1 MLSNIIRGVN
11 VSIIII
17 VIILLVLI
25 FLWYMW
31 FLQKKNAGVLNG
43 YKDNITDLKED
54 RFKDK
59 IKKIEDMNLT
69 GSSSERFVSVKKEYL
84 QELNEV
90 VPDISTDM
98 RKADY
103 KNTQFRVFGANKQL
117 KAIAT
122 RMSDVESKFSEIE
135 SSLDNLSNSDEQNAL
150 RRDELHKNYQLLRKQ
165 VLTQSFDYGSAADNL
180 EDELSEVATLLDE
193 EETSTKNGDHLEAS
207 QYLDDARVKIALITD
222 QLKVIEPLHHDLNE
236 VFPGQVEEINDV
248 YQKLLNQQYQFE
260 DNIADLMN
268 SVQEN
273 MIKSDNALG
282 ELDFDE
288 TSKLNDDIKEKIEN
302 LYDILTLEVE
312 AKQSVLKQQKP
323 VLDYINH
330 ANYQHNKLEHRM
342 QELEEHYILKKND
355 TNEIED
361 NRKELISLRED
372 YDQEVQDIADKKV
385 VYSHAEVTFKD
396 IIEKLDRIEEEEK
409 SINDS
414 LNQMVSSESIAINS
428 VNQYSKRLEIQKK
441 IVEQLRLNG
450 LPDYYLDYFYM
461 VYDEINKLYDELGSK
476 KINMEDISKQVI
488 VAQEDLENLVQ
499 KTTELKQK
507 VSLAEK
513 LLQYANRYGNHDDNF
528 KDQLERSKSIF
539 DNDYDY
545 NKAVEIISKELERV
559 EPGSV
564 ERIKE
569 TINA

>member
-17 VIILLVLI
+17 IIILLVLV

-43 YKDNITDLKED
+43 FKDNITALMED

-69 GSSSERFVSVKKEYL
+69 GSSSERFVSVKEEY
-84 QELNEV
+84 QKQLNEV
-90 VPDISTDM
+90 VPNISADM
-98 RKADY
+98 RKAEY
-103 KNTQFRVFGANKQL
+103 RNTQFKIFGANKLL
-117 KAIAT
+117 KTIGT
-122 RMSDVESKFSEIE
+122 EISDVEAEFSNLET
-135 SSLDNLSNSDEQNAL
+135 SLDNLSNSDEQNAL
-150 RRDELHKNYQLLRKQ
+150 RRDELHKGYQLLRKK

-180 EDELSEVATLLDE
+180 EDELSEVATLLDDE
-193 EETSTKNGDHLEAS
+193 ESSTKSGDHLEAS

-222 QLKVIEPLHHDLNE
+222 QLKVIEPLHHELNE

-248 YQKLLNQQYQFE
+248 YQKLLNQQFQFG
-260 DNIADLMN
+260 DNIAELIN
-268 SVQEN
+268 GVQEN

-282 ELDFDE
+282 ELNFDE
-288 TSKLNDDIKEKIEN
+288 TSSLNDTIKSDIEN
-302 LYDILTLEVE
+302 LYDILTVEVE
-312 AKQSVLKQQKP
+312 SKQSVLKQQKP

-330 ANYQHNKLEHRM
+330 SNYQHNKLEHRM
-342 QELEEHYILKKND
+342 QELEEHYVLKKSD
-355 TNEIED
+355 RTSVED
-361 NRKELISLRED
+361 NRKSLTSLREG
-372 YDQEVQDIADKKV
+372 YDQDVQDIADKKII
-385 VYSHAEVTFKD
+385 YSKAEATFKE

-414 LNQMVSSESIAINS
+414 LNQMVSSEKIAVNS
-428 VNQYSKRLEIQKK
+428 VDQYAKRLEIQKK

-461 VYDEINKLYDELGSK
+461 VYDEINKLYDELNSEQ
-476 KINMEDISKQVI
+476 INMEDISKQVI

-499 KTTELKQK
+499 KTTELKQQ

-513 LLQYANRYGNHDDNF
+513 LIQYANRYAGSDGEL
-528 KDQLERSKSIF
+528 KDQLERSRAAF

-545 NKAVEIISKELERV
+545 NKSVEIISGELERV

-564 ERIKE
+564 ERIRE

>member
-1 MLSNIIRGVN
+1 M
-11 VSIIII
+11 SIIII
-17 VIILLVLI
+17 IIILLVLV

-43 YKDNITDLKED
+43 FKDNITALMED

-69 GSSSERFVSVKKEYL
+69 GSSSERFVSVKEEY
-84 QELNEV
+84 QKQLNEV
-90 VPDISTDM
+90 VPNISADM
-98 RKADY
+98 RKAEY
-103 KNTQFRVFGANKQL
+103 RNTQFKIFGANKLL
-117 KAIAT
+117 KTIGT
-122 RMSDVESKFSEIE
+122 EISDVEAEFSNLET
-135 SSLDNLSNSDEQNAL
+135 SLDNLSNSDEQNAL
-150 RRDELHKNYQLLRKQ
+150 RRDELHKGYQLLRKK

-180 EDELSEVATLLDE
+180 EDELSEVATLLDDE
-193 EETSTKNGDHLEAS
+193 ESSTKSGDHLEAS

-222 QLKVIEPLHHDLNE
+222 QLKVIEPLHHELNE

-248 YQKLLNQQYQFE
+248 YQKLLNQQFQFG
-260 DNIADLMN
+260 DNIAELIN
-268 SVQEN
+268 GVQEN

-282 ELDFDE
+282 ELNFDE
-288 TSKLNDDIKEKIEN
+288 TSSLNDTIKSDIEN
-302 LYDILTLEVE
+302 LYDILTVEVE
-312 AKQSVLKQQKP
+312 SKQSVLKQQKP

-330 ANYQHNKLEHRM
+330 SNYQHNKLEHRM
-342 QELEEHYILKKND
+342 QELEEHYVLKKSD
-355 TNEIED
+355 RTSVED
-361 NRKELISLRED
+361 NRKSLTSLREG
-372 YDQEVQDIADKKV
+372 YDQDVQDIADKKII
-385 VYSHAEVTFKD
+385 YSKAEATFKE

-414 LNQMVSSESIAINS
+414 LNQMVSSEKIAVNS
-428 VNQYSKRLEIQKK
+428 VDQYAKRLEIQKK

-461 VYDEINKLYDELGSK
+461 VYDEINKLYDELNSEQ
-476 KINMEDISKQVI
+476 INMEDISKQVI

-499 KTTELKQK
+499 KTTELKQQ

-513 LLQYANRYGNHDDNF
+513 LIQYANRYAGSDGEL
-528 KDQLERSKSIF
+528 KDQLERSRAAF

-545 NKAVEIISKELERV
+545 NKSVEIISGELERV

-564 ERIKE
+564 ERIRE

>member
-1 MLSNIIRGVN
+1 M
-11 VSIIII
+11 SIIII

-69 GSSSERFVSVKKEYL
+69 GSSSERFVSVKKEYF

-122 RMSDVESKFSEIE
+122 RISDVESKFSEIE

-282 ELDFDE
+282 ELDFDD

-476 KINMEDISKQVI
+476 QINMEDISKQVI

>member
-69 GSSSERFVSVKKEYL
+69 GSSSERFVSVKKEYF

-122 RMSDVESKFSEIE
+122 RISDVESKFSEIE

-282 ELDFDE
+282 ELDFDD

-476 KINMEDISKQVI
+476 QINMEDISKQVI

>member
-17 VIILLVLI
+17 IIILLVLV

-43 YKDNITDLKED
+43 FKDNITALMED

-69 GSSSERFVSVKKEYL
+69 GSSSERFVSVKEEY
-84 QELNEV
+84 QKQLNEV
-90 VPDISTDM
+90 VPNISADM
-98 RKADY
+98 RKAEY
-103 KNTQFRVFGANKQL
+103 RNTQFKIFGANKLL
-117 KAIAT
+117 KTIGT
-122 RMSDVESKFSEIE
+122 EISDVEAEFSNLET
-135 SSLDNLSNSDEQNAL
+135 SLDNLSNSDEQNAL
-150 RRDELHKNYQLLRKQ
+150 RRDELHKGYQLLRKK

-180 EDELSEVATLLDE
+180 EDELSEVATLLDDE
-193 EETSTKNGDHLEAS
+193 ESSTKSGDHLEAS

-222 QLKVIEPLHHDLNE
+222 QLKVIEPLHHELNE

-248 YQKLLNQQYQFE
+248 YQKLLNQQFQFG
-260 DNIADLMN
+260 DNIAELIN
-268 SVQEN
+268 GVQEN

-282 ELDFDE
+282 ELNFDE
-288 TSKLNDDIKEKIEN
+288 TSSLNDTIKSDIEN
-302 LYDILTLEVE
+302 LYDILTVEVE
-312 AKQSVLKQQKP
+312 SKQSVLKQQKP

-330 ANYQHNKLEHRM
+330 SNYQHNKLEHRM
-342 QELEEHYILKKND
+342 QELEEHYVLKKSD
-355 TNEIED
+355 RTSVED
-361 NRKELISLRED
+361 NRKSLTSLREG
-372 YDQEVQDIADKKV
+372 YDQDVQDIADKKII
-385 VYSHAEVTFKD
+385 YSKAEATFKE

-414 LNQMVSSESIAINS
+414 LNQMVSSEKIAVNS
-428 VNQYSKRLEIQKK
+428 VDQYAKRLEIQKK

-461 VYDEINKLYDELGSK
+461 VYDEINKLYDELNSEQ
-476 KINMEDISKQVI
+476 INMEDISKQVI

-499 KTTELKQK
+499 KTTELKQQ

-513 LLQYANRYGNHDDNF
+513 LIQYANRYAGSDDEL
-528 KDQLERSKSIF
+528 KDQLERSRAAF

-545 NKAVEIISKELERV
+545 NKSVEIISGELERV

-564 ERIKE
+564 ERIRE

>member
-1 MLSNIIRGVN
+1 
-11 VSIIII
+11 
-17 VIILLVLI
+17 
-25 FLWYMW
+25 MW

-69 GSSSERFVSVKKEYL
+69 GSSSERFVSVKKEYF

-122 RMSDVESKFSEIE
+122 RISDVESKFSEIE

-282 ELDFDE
+282 ELDFDD

-476 KINMEDISKQVI
+476 QINMEDISKQVI

>member
-17 VIILLVLI
+17 VIILLVLV

-31 FLQKKNAGVLNG
+31 FLQKKNAGVLNS
-43 YKDNITDLKED
+43 YKDNITNLKED

-59 IKKIEDMNLT
+59 IIKIEDMNLT
-69 GSSSERFVSVKKEYL
+69 GSSSERFVSVKKEYY
-84 QELNEV
+84 QQLNEV
-90 VPDISTDM
+90 VPDISTEM
-98 RKADY
+98 RKAEY
-103 KNTQFRVFGANKQL
+103 KNTQFKVFGASKLL
-117 KAIAT
+117 KEIDGE
-122 RMSDVESKFSEIE
+122 MSNVETKFGKLEAD
-135 SSLDNLSNSDEQNAL
+135 LDNLSNSDEQNSL
-150 RRDELHKNYQLLRKQ
+150 RRDELHKGYQLLRKQ

-193 EETSTKNGDHLEAS
+193 EETSTKDGDHLEAS
-207 QYLDDARVKIALITD
+207 QFLDDARVKIALITD
-222 QLKVIEPLHHDLNE
+222 QLKVIEPLHRELNE
-236 VFPGQVEEINDV
+236 IFPGQVEEINDV
-248 YQKLLNQQYQFE
+248 YQKLLNQQFKFN
-260 DNIADLMN
+260 DNIADLIN
-268 SVQEN
+268 DVQEK

-282 ELDFDE
+282 ELNFDE
-288 TSKLNDDIKEKIEN
+288 TSNLNDKIKANIEN

-312 AKQSVLKQQKP
+312 AKRSVLKQQKP

-330 ANYQHNKLEHRM
+330 ANYQHNKLERRM
-342 QELEEHYILKKND
+342 QELEEHYILKSSDK
-355 TNEIED
+355 TSIED
-361 NRKELISLRED
+361 NRKELIDLRES
-372 YDQEVQDIADKKV
+372 YDQDVQDIADKKV
-385 VYSHAEVTFKD
+385 IYSQAEVTFKD

-409 SINDS
+409 SVNES
-414 LNQMVSSESIAINS
+414 LNQMISSEKIAVNS
-428 VNQYSKRLEIQKK
+428 VDQYAKRLEIQKK

-461 VYDEINKLYDELGSK
+461 VYDEINKLYDELNSK
-476 KINMEDISKQVI
+476 QVNMEDISKQVI

-499 KTTELKQK
+499 KTTELKQQVK
-507 VSLAEK
+507 LAEK
-513 LLQYANRYGNHDDNF
+513 LIQYANRYGNHDDEF
-528 KDQLERSKSIF
+528 KDQLERSRSIF
-539 DNDYDY
+539 DNEYDY